1 MVSGCGNG
9 YGNSCGNGGGWW
21 VIIFG
26 VRPFLPSLTL
36 TDGRRLFPRFVR
48 SFVLSLTRS
57 FFRSFAPFSQT
68 QFGSMR
74 LPTQAQVQR
83 KAKFQKIQ
91 SIFNLCPG
99 SLE

>member
-9 YGNSCGNGGGWW
+9 YGSGWW

-36 TDGRRLFPRFVR
+36 TDGRRLFPQFVR